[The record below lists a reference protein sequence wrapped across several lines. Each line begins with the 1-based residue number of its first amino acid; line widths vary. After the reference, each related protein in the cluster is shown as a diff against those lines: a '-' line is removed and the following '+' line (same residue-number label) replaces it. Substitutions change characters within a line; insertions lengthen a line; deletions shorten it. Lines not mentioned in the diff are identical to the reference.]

1 MSKVYYCYSHNLK
14 NFLLKN
20 GEQYIA
26 SGYHPKTQKKFWMFL
41 RNENLDALLGSWS
54 QSVSK

>member
-14 NFLLKN
+14 NFLLQH

-26 SGYHPKTQKKFWMFL
+26 SGYHPTTQKKFWMFL
-41 RNENLDALLGSWS
+41 RNENLDTLLGSWS
-54 QSVSK
+54 KPATK